1 MANWISI
8 HALREES
15 DQGKHIK
22 GHNNYISIHALR
34 EESDKI
40 TPFPMRVKIYYFN
53 PRSPRGERQL
63 SKVKVGA
70 LYMIS
75 IHALREE
82 SDVTTPAVSD
92 ASAISIHALREESD
106 PWDKATQTVRDNFNP
121 SSPWGERH
129 FLKLDVYIHTQHFN
143 PRSPWG
149 ERLDY
154 FSFVSKCDDISIH
167 ALREESDIYT
177 PFQLINPKFQST
189 LSVRRATPQAN

>member
-1 MANWISI
+1 
-8 HALREES
+8 
-15 DQGKHIK
+15 
-22 GHNNYISIHALR
+22 
-34 EESDKI
+34 
-40 TPFPMRVKIYYFN
+40 
-53 PRSPRGERQL
+53 
-63 SKVKVGA
+63 
-70 LYMIS
+70 MIS

-121 SSPWGERH
+121 RSPWGERH

-167 ALREESDIYT
+167 ALREESDKSATKSDISEIY
-177 PFQLINPKFQST
+177 FNPRSPWGE
-189 LSVRRATPQAN
+189 RRYNRCFLHFL